1 MWRCACCLCVWVIWR
16 CGSGSSGLSK
26 DKTFYLMWVFLGVMV
41 LIVIHL
47 MYLDALRDLH
57 RGQREIIRLLQKLQ
71 EPEVSSPETLFEALK
86 QTAEKHGANL
96 RQVASDG

>member
-1 MWRCACCLCVWVIWR
+1 
-16 CGSGSSGLSK
+16 
-26 DKTFYLMWVFLGVMV
+26 MWVFLGVMV

-96 RQVASDG
+96 RQVALDG